1 MKKVVIILFFLSGII
16 NAQNDITKRLG
27 DFHEVRAYR
36 GLNVELIKANNPK
49 VVITGE
55 KADQVV
61 IKNVNGVIKI
71 SLTLMETFSAQEV
84 TVHLYYAEDLDD
96 IVANEGSVIWSEGVI
111 KQEKVSIK
119 AVEAGTVK
127 LEVKVNYLDVKS
139 YTGGKVQLEGKAIN
153 QNVWVHTGGIYE
165 GNQVK
170 SEYIK
175 ISGSTGGSAK
185 IYATKLVDAD
195 VNLGASI
202 NVKGEPKE
210 VKKRESLGGYIRY

>member
-1 MKKVVIILFFLSGII
+1 MKKVVIILFFLSGMI

-36 GLNVELIKANNPK
+36 GLNVELIKAHNPK
-49 VVITGE
+49 VVITGD

-61 IKNVNGVIKI
+61 IKNINGVIKI
-71 SLTLMETFSAQEV
+71 SLTLRETFSAQEV

-96 IVANEGSVIWSEGVI
+96 IVANEGSIIWSEGVI
-111 KQEKVSIK
+111 KQEKVSLK
-119 AVEAGTVK
+119 AVEAGTIK

-139 YTGGKVQLEGKAIN
+139 YTGGKVHLEGKATN

-165 GNQVK
+165 GFDVK

-185 IYATKLVDAD
+185 IYATKLVDAH

-202 NVKGEPKE
+202 NIKGEPKE
-210 VKKRESLGGYIRY
+210 VKKRESLGGYVRY